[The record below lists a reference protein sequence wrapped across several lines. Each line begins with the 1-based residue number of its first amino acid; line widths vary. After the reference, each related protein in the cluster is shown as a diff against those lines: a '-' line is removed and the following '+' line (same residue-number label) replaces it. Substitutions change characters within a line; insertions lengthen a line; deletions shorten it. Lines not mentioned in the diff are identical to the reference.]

1 MRQNKEKREG
11 ERRRV
16 GGDRKGA
23 CRAGRGGSL
32 TSPRLRGEHA
42 ALRSWG
48 HFPPLRVKSQ
58 GRRLLRYQPGQAPD
72 VTEDPKGTE
81 PSSGLHSGTFYTVLP
96 CSFLCR
102 QSPSAKK
109 APGLGQ
115 RRQAWVRPGAGQGE
129 LAPHTPLTS
138 NSSLV
143 TDTKQCPRRRGRWGG
158 ASKFRLSCP
167 WREH

>member
-1 MRQNKEKREG
+1 MRENKEKREG

-32 TSPRLRGEHA
+32 TSPRLRGEHV

-81 PSSGLHSGTFYTVLP
+81 PSSGLHSGTFYTISHALSCAVRVPVPRRLQGWGKGGRHG
-96 CSFLCR
+96 SGLE
-102 QSPSAKK
+102 
-109 APGLGQ
+109 PGKGNS
-115 RRQAWVRPGAGQGE
+115 
-129 LAPHTPLTS
+129 PHTL
-138 NSSLV
+138 L
-143 TDTKQCPRRRGRWGG
+143 
-158 ASKFRLSCP
+158 
-167 WREH
+167 